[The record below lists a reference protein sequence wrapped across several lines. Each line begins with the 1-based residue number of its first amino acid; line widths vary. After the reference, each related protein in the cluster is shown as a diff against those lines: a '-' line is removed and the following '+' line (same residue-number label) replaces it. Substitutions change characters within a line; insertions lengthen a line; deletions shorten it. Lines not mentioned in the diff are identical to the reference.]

1 MKYNA
6 PAALRNQAPIA
17 EVLKQVIPA
26 GARVLELAS
35 GSGQHALYF
44 SSVLPGVLWQPS
56 DVSDEALASIAAYR
70 EGADAERFLPP
81 IRVDAAAPPWG
92 LSELD
97 AILCVNMIHIS
108 AWESTVGLF
117 GGGGVALKP
126 GGALITYGPY
136 RFDGVFTAPSNRD
149 FDLDLKRRNPA
160 WGVRDVADLTKL
172 ATQHGFQLESSHT
185 LPANNHVLVWRRG

>member
-17 EVLKQVIPA
+17 EVLKQIIPA

-44 SSVLPGVLWQPS
+44 SQELSGVIWQPS
-56 DVSDEALASIAAYR
+56 DLSDEALASIAAYR
-70 EGADAERFLPP
+70 EESDQARFLAP
-81 IRVDAAAPPWG
+81 IRVDASAPPWG
-92 LSELD
+92 LSDLD

-108 AWESTVGLF
+108 PWQSSIGLF
-117 GGGGVALKP
+117 AGGGAALKP

-149 FDLDLKRRNPA
+149 FDADLKRRNPQ
-160 WGVRDVADLTKL
+160 WGVRDVADLSKL
-172 ATQHGFQLESSHT
+172 AAAHGFKLESTHS
-185 LPANNHVLVWRRG
+185 LPANNHMLVWRLG